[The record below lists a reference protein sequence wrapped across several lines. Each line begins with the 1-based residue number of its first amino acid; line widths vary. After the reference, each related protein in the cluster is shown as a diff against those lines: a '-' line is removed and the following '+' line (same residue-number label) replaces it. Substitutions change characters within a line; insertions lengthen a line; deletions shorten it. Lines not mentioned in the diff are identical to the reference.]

1 MKIILSEN
9 SIFLDNDDQLLI
21 KTKKGFLLILCLDG
35 TFVIDNISL
44 KEMHIN
50 EMQIIAKS
58 NAMLYTTKFTEN
70 NIVEST
76 TNFIKYTLKRTI
88 EGDIR
93 HNGKK
98 FLLAVQL
105 LESDKIVEDIQ
116 DISLSLEINN
126 QKIIISAL
134 DLESRGKNVVYFD
147 LSSILVNYDLDSIT
161 FEIIVDANCSISAVQ
176 LLEATSMYKPAMSE
190 VRDTIV

>member
-1 MKIILSEN
+1 MY
-9 SIFLDNDDQLLI
+9 
-21 KTKKGFLLILCLDG
+21 CCW
-35 TFVIDNISL
+35 
-44 KEMHIN
+44 
-50 EMQIIAKS
+50 
-58 NAMLYTTKFTEN
+58 YTWK
-70 NIVEST
+70 
-76 TNFIKYTLKRTI
+76 
-88 EGDIR
+88 
-93 HNGKK
+93 
-98 FLLAVQL
+98 
-105 LESDKIVEDIQ
+105 
-116 DISLSLEINN
+116 NN